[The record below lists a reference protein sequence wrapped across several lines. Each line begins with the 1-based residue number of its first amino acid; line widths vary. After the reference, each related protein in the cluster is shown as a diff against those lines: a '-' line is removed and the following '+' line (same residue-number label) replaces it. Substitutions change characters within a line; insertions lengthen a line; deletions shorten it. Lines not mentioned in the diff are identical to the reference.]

1 MPSERA
7 GHGGEQMRWVLVGLL
22 LALAPAAAWGD
33 QVLAD
38 EGDDDDSAAGDDDD
52 SAAGDEDSAGDD
64 DDSAAGD
71 EDSPTGDDSAAG
83 VPEPDEPTPAPPVPV
98 VPEIPGLDLPPL
110 PPLPADGGAAAGTI
124 IPSAPVALP
133 PPIDVKL
140 GGFVAFDWQPYLL
153 AEEGFVDAVAQVR
166 VAPRLEA
173 KFQFVRAIAEIE
185 YRHDF
190 LDAGRNRLIVREA
203 LAGLRWKGLR
213 VEAGA
218 LLPRWGKMDV
228 ASPTDNVVAQDYED
242 LFFPEALPVPGILV
256 GYGRG
261 PVSFEA
267 ILLPAFRPSRFRGGS
282 ISRWDIARFL
292 PQTQE
297 VQGPFE
303 VLTLENQYNSFVDPV
318 LDGDAELGRGIEVG
332 GRVDLAL
339 PVLDIG
345 VSFLATRDRLPTYTA
360 YRTRNIGDGDGDGQ
374 PDVLTDRFAD
384 LEVTPHHRRIY
395 VPGVDLAAALGPVVL
410 KGEAAFF
417 ATEDPS
423 RTSCL
428 VDDPYVKYAF
438 GAELVLSNLVG
449 DFDLAVRAQ
458 YNGDVALP
466 ATDKDG
472 PNRFGDVQF
481 NYPDGGD
488 QGNYERGCR
497 AETFPADQEEPS
509 LLDPSTGFTGTPEQR
524 HPYSHGF
531 FWNVNLGFTR
541 NLSLDLRGFVDTAG
555 DALLIPRFQLLL
567 LDRLSLSVG
576 GLVMLATGDD
586 TIFTAYGRNH
596 RVELGVR
603 YDF

>member
-1 MPSERA
+1 MLSERM
-7 GHGGEQMRWVLVGLL
+7 HGGMGMRAAWLCLL
-22 LALAPAAAWGD
+22 LALVPVGAWAQAA
-33 QVLAD
+33 
-38 EGDDDDSAAGDDDD
+38 DDAAGDDDD
-52 SAAGDEDSAGDD
+52 SAADDSPAEGDD
-64 DDSAAGD
+64 PADDSATDDDPA
-71 EDSPTGDDSAAG
+71 DDSATDDDTAADSTAG
-83 VPEPDEPTPAPPVPV
+83 PPVPV
-98 VPEIPGLDLPPL
+98 VPDIPGLDLPPL
-110 PPLPADGGAAAGTI
+110 PPLTGDTGATTGRI
-124 IPSAPVALP
+124 IPTAPVVLP
-133 PPIDVKL
+133 PPLEVRL

-173 KFQFVRAIAEIE
+173 KFQFVRALAEVE

-190 LDAGRNRLIVREA
+190 IDPGRNRLILREA
-203 LAGLRWKGLR
+203 LAGLRYKGLR

-218 LLPRWGKMDV
+218 LLTRWGKMDV

-282 ISRWDIARFL
+282 VSRWDIARFL

-303 VLTLENQYNSFVDPV
+303 VLTLDNQYNAFQPAA

-339 PVLDIG
+339 PVLDVGI
-345 VSFLATRDRLPTYTA
+345 SFLATRDRLPTYTA
-360 YRTRNIGDGDGDGQ
+360 YRTRNIEDGNNDGQ
-374 PDVLTDRFAD
+374 PDVLVDGFAD

-423 RTSCL
+423 HASCL

-466 ATDKDG
+466 ATDRDG

-481 NYPDGGD
+481 NYPSGGD

-497 AETFPADQEEPS
+497 AETFPADQDAPS

-524 HPYSHGF
+524 HPYQHGF

-541 NLSLDLRGFVDTAG
+541 SISLDLRGFVDTAG
-555 DALLIPRFQLLL
+555 DALLIPKFQLLL
-567 LDRLSLSVG
+567 LDRLSITAG
-576 GLVMLATGDD
+576 GLIMLATGED
-586 TIFTAYGRNH
+586 TIFSPYARNH
-596 RVELGVR
+596 RVELGLR